1 MKRLILSILMLSF
14 AWVSQAQQTNKERA
28 VAFYVAINKNDATAL
43 EQLIAPNIEVY
54 IASQKQT
61 YKGPEFFRYVY
72 ETHQRVK
79 GFRQDIKD
87 IFGEY
92 SWMCVTG
99 VVVGTDRKIG
109 KRTEVEFTSVLEFD
123 ANGRIKLQTIHDNH
137 AIIAQQRSNLAKN

>member
-1 MKRLILSILMLSF
+1 MKKLILSIVML
-14 AWVSQAQQTNKERA
+14 AITLISQAQQTNRERA
-28 VAFYVAINKNDATAL
+28 IAFYIAINKNDAAAL
-43 EQLIAPNIEVY
+43 EQLISPNFEVY
-54 IASQKQT
+54 IAPQKQT
-61 YKGPEFFRYVY
+61 YKGLEFYRFVY

-99 VVVGTDRKIG
+99 VVVGTNRKPS

-123 ANGRIKLQTIHDNH
+123 SDGRIKLQTIHDNR
-137 AIIAQQRSNLAKN
+137 AIIAQQHTRLVKN